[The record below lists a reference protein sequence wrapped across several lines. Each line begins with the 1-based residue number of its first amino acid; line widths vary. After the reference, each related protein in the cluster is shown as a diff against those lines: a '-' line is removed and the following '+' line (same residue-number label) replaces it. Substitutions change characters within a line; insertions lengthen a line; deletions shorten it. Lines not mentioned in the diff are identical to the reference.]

1 MRATHKPLKQRCK
14 IDISLSNRA
23 PEAQVSFS
31 LATDNMKS
39 KTIFRFEQ
47 SALSLALSNIFTI
60 AIALLEKW
68 NLSDVIWIYWGQSV
82 VIGYYNWRRIRC
94 LKQFSFKGYTIN
106 NQAAEPTEAIQLRVV
121 SFVSTFFVLHYGL
134 FHAGYLVFL
143 YAELGDLS
151 RSDMLGLLTCTVL
164 FAVNHRFSFHQ
175 NLEKD
180 LRRKPHILTVMVF
193 PYARILPMHFTIIFG
208 NQFPSKTAGTLIL
221 FLSLKTFAD
230 VIMHL
235 IEHRGP
241 NSGDII
247 LN

>member
-1 MRATHKPLKQRCK
+1 MPLRGHG
-14 IDISLSNRA
+14 LTA
-23 PEAQVSFS
+23 A
-31 LATDNMKS
+31 LAIYNMMS

-47 SALSLALSNIFTI
+47 SALSLVLSNIFTI

-68 NLSDVIWIYWGQSV
+68 NLSDVMWIYWGQSV

-106 NQAAEPTEAIQLRVV
+106 NQTAESTEAVKRRLAFVV
-121 SFVSTFFVLHYGL
+121 SIFFVLHYGL

-151 RSDMLGLLTCTVL
+151 RSDILGLLTCIVI
-164 FAVNHRFSFHQ
+164 FAFNHRFSFQQ
-175 NLEKD
+175 NIEKD
-180 LRRKPHILTVMVF
+180 IRRKPHILTVMIF
-193 PYARILPMHFTIIFG
+193 PYARILPMHITIISG
-208 NQFPSKTAGTLIL
+208 NQFQNQTAGTLIL

-235 IEHRGP
+235 IEHRDGHKNDSEIQSSLP
-241 NSGDII
+241 
-247 LN
+247 